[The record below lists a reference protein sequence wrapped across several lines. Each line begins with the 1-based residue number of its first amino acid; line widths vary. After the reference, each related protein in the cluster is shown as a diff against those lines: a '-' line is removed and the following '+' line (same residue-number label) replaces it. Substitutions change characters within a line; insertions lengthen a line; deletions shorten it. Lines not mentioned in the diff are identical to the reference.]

1 MHANKIGR
9 ERRCARASRAD
20 LAVTGSVIARGI
32 PDDAVESRRIFA
44 AAMPASWSRWA
55 VLGDQ
60 FVDVTELLPSEHLVD
75 KAARR
80 LSTALAIDLVVF
92 WMNFRASCSR
102 S

>member
-1 MHANKIGR
+1 
-9 ERRCARASRAD
+9 
-20 LAVTGSVIARGI
+20 
-32 PDDAVESRRIFA
+32 
-44 AAMPASWSRWA
+44 

>member
-1 MHANKIGR
+1 
-9 ERRCARASRAD
+9 
-20 LAVTGSVIARGI
+20 
-32 PDDAVESRRIFA
+32 
-44 AAMPASWSRWA
+44 MPASWSRWA

-102 S
+102 VDRRRLHVARFVQARRLVEHKTVSRA